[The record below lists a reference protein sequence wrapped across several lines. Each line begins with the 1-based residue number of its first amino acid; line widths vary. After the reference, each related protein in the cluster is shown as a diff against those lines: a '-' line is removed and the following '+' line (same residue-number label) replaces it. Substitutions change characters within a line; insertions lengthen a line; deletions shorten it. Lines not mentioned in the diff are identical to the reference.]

1 MGLIGDGGKDE
12 LDFLYSEVVSGQKR
26 KQKSKGFRFV
36 LAFFV
41 VVAGVLTVFGVVNAL
56 VLNQKL
62 QLVSLNMT
70 LNRTVEVSRDVLVE
84 VPCKLEVVE
93 KGMER
98 PAIEPCYEV
107 KIVTENVTTFWNVSV
122 QEFRTSDCKWVVD
135 SKEWCFW
142 DKTRVAFV
150 CKNLLRCDGLARV
163 EPGCEFKMV
172 RERVS
177 DGCTPLIQSLSK
189 TYPDEYKE
197 SYAEALSRKTGSA
210 TSVAVL
216 E

>member
-1 MGLIGDGGKDE
+1 MNSRRVLLAVFVGLAV
-12 LDFLYSEVVSGQKR
+12 LLV
-26 KQKSKGFRFV
+26 GFGIV
-36 LAFFV
+36 QAV
-41 VVAGVLTVFGVVNAL
+41 
-56 VLNQKL
+56 VLNQRL
-62 QLVSLNMT
+62 QLVTLNMT

-98 PAIEPCYEV
+98 PPLEPCYEV
-107 KIVTENVTTFWNVSV
+107 KIITENVTTFWNVSV
-122 QEFRTSDCKWVVD
+122 QEFRTSDCRWVVD

-163 EPGCEFKMV
+163 EPGCEFKLV

-197 SYAEALSRKTGSA
+197 SYAESLTRKTGSA
-210 TSVAVL
+210 VPVAVL